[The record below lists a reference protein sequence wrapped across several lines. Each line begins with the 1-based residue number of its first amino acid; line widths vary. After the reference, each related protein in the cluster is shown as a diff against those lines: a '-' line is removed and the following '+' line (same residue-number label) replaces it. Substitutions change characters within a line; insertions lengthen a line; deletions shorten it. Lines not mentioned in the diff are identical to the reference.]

1 MPEEG
6 AVLQSVAAAARWQF
20 GYKGKSWLL
29 SERVL
34 FIASMVGLTC
44 NVMDQWAFAPS
55 YVFLSSLQKC

>member
-6 AVLQSVAAAARWQF
+6 VALQSVAAAAQWQF

-34 FIASMVGLTC
+34 FMASRVGLTC
-44 NVMDQWAFAPS
+44 NMMDSLALAPS
-55 YVFLSSLQKC
+55 Y